1 MVAIEEQTDISNNN
15 FYYQKQRFYY
25 QKQRFYYLYYQVYYR
40 PNPLCIKGLHGHG
53 SKIVIFLIINNNIY
67 IVIGYIGLWGIT
79 YFSFPIFFVFTTTSP
94 KSLDIIGFVLV
105 VRMVVR

>member
-1 MVAIEEQTDISNNN
+1 MVAIEEQTDILSNN

-40 PNPLCIKGLHGHG
+40 PNPLCIKGLHVHG

-67 IVIGYIGLWGIT
+67 SNRVYRVIEIT
-79 YFSFPIFFVFTTTSP
+79 YFSFPIFFIFTTTSP
-94 KSLDIIGFVLV
+94 KSLDTIGFVLV